1 LIRASA
7 VDTLIKVSPFRVYN
21 DEITITGSM
30 AILRSFAPAVE
41 LLASGAV
48 DVRPLLS
55 PPLPLEDFGA
65 ALNRVRTGQGIKTH
79 VRPW

>member
-1 LIRASA
+1 
-7 VDTLIKVSPFRVYN
+7 VSPFRVYN

-30 AILRSFAPAVE
+30 AILRSFAPAAE

-55 PPLPLEDFGA
+55 PALPLEDFGA
-65 ALNRVRTGQGIKTH
+65 ALNRVRAGQGIKTH
-79 VRPW
+79 VRPWM

>member
-1 LIRASA
+1 VSSADASIA
-7 VDTLIKVSPFRVYN
+7 ASPFRIYN

-55 PPLPLEDFGA
+55 APLPLEEFGT
-65 ALNRVRTGQGIKTH
+65 ALDRVRTGHGIKTH
-79 VRPW
+79 VQP